1 MSKAD
6 IVRLVEQMLD
16 DSLKPYLLRKEFTNL
31 PRIMEVLQDNQAVM
45 QVTKYKLELLE
56 QGHLNNRCDSTLK
69 EFEEC
74 VGDV

>member
-1 MSKAD
+1 
-6 IVRLVEQMLD
+6 
-16 DSLKPYLLRKEFTNL
+16 
-31 PRIMEVLQDNQAVM
+31 MEVLQDNQAVM